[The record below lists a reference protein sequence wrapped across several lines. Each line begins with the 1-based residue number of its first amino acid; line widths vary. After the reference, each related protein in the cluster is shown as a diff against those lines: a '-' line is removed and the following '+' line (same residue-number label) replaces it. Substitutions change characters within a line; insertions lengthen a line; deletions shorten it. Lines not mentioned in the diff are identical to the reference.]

1 MDRAI
6 TKVPVILDENHR
18 RVLLEC
24 RDLSLVFFTAHLDDM
39 FSNSND
45 ALWDFADK
53 AETNE
58 FQRRFIDAA
67 TIVTGGRSDLEF
79 VFRELI
85 SKGFSDFAAGRHIS
99 DVFDN
104 VPQEY
109 SDKVEL
115 ELVSKTAIEQYVAI
129 QNIVE
134 KTKSNCYQQ
143 LYALKQRLSLI
154 RGGVK
159 INDFDIPAG
168 PLHSVYSFT
177 KAIESFELAM
187 DVNLVLFFLF
197 EKYVMKQLGGMYE
210 RYNECLKDA
219 GIFPNLKF
227 VAPKAPHSKSGKKRD
242 RNNFPDV
249 VSREAGEG
257 NSSSA
262 TTQTKAAG
270 EYGGQAIS
278 VGEEIFGS
286 ICSLLA
292 TRRKNDP
299 LYQLHPDLNQNAPP
313 VVMTTKPALL
323 AAIGDIQ
330 HIVSDSYIPVSPLE
344 TDGDHNHLI
353 NPAVLERIRK
363 IPFEEQNKLFD
374 GVDRRKIPSADL
386 DTIELVGMLFEYVLN
401 DKELPNIV
409 KALISHL
416 HTPFLKVAVIDQKFL
431 VDDQHVARKL
441 LDLMLNAGRNW
452 VDEKQ
457 LAQGAFYPM
466 ERQVERIIH
475 EFQEDITLFEEI
487 LEDFSKDINMLEQKA
502 LSTEERSREAERGRD
517 RLEAARRQAKSVI
530 VRRIGTRELPDA
542 MKRFLFQIW
551 MYRMTL
557 MLVRNPNAEE
567 TDAWK
572 KTLMI
577 VDTLLWALDVPKDKV
592 KQKKLSEIFP
602 ALKRQIEKGLATVSD
617 YYEPE
622 AQTLFD
628 LLLSYQEDAVSQQQE
643 VVEQVQAVREET
655 QPSEDVEENVLEDL
669 MPYAESIDETPV
681 DVASGDILSHEEER
695 VALQLRNTEFGTWF
709 EILDYTTG
717 RPIKAKLSWFSPLTK
732 RYMFVDRNGMQV
744 AVRPLKTLV
753 SELLEGSVQII
764 DPPTLSFFNQAMQSI
779 KEMLERATG
788 PAKTITSRS

>member
-1 MDRAI
+1 MDRPI

-24 RDLSLVFFTAHLDDM
+24 RDLSLVFFTANLNDM

-85 SKGFSDFAAGRHIS
+85 SKGFSDFAAGRHIA
-99 DVFDN
+99 DMFDN

-109 SDKVEL
+109 SDRVEL
-115 ELVSKTAIEQYVAI
+115 ELVSKAAIEEYVAI
-129 QNIVE
+129 QNIVD

-143 LYALKQRLSLI
+143 LYALSQRLSLI

-168 PLHSVYSFT
+168 PLHSVYSFS

-197 EKYVMKQLGGMYE
+197 EKYVMKQMGGMYE
-210 RYNECLKDA
+210 QYNECLKDA

-227 VAPKAPHSKSGKKRD
+227 VAPKAPHSKSRKKGD
-242 RNNFPDV
+242 RHKRLDEL
-249 VSREAGEG
+249 VSEGGDEATGDAAQAPGAGE
-257 NSSSA
+257 S
-262 TTQTKAAG
+262 
-270 EYGGQAIS
+270 GGQAIS

-292 TRRKNDP
+292 SRRKNDP
-299 LYQLHPDLNQNAPP
+299 LYRQHPDLNPNAPP

-330 HIVSDSYIPVSPLE
+330 NIVSNSYVPVSPHGV
-344 TDGDHNHLI
+344 DGDHNNPI
-353 NPAVLERIRK
+353 NPIVLEQIRK
-363 IPFEEQNKLFD
+363 IPFEEQSKLFD
-374 GVDRRKIPSADL
+374 GVDRRRIPSADL

-401 DKELPNIV
+401 DKEIPNIV

-416 HTPFLKVAVIDQKFL
+416 HTPFLKVAVIDQRFL
-431 VDDQHVARKL
+431 VNDQHVARKL

-475 EFQEDITLFEEI
+475 EFQEDITLFDEI
-487 LEDFSKDINMLEQKA
+487 LEDFSKDIHMLEQKA

-530 VRRIGTRELPDA
+530 VKRIGTRELPDA

-572 KTLMI
+572 KTIMI
-577 VDTLLWALDVPKDKV
+577 IDTLLWALDAPKDKL
-592 KQKKLSEIFP
+592 KQKKLCEIFP

-628 LLLSYQEDAVSQQQE
+628 LLSSYQVDAVSEQHE
-643 VVEQVQAVREET
+643 VVDQSQEQEGQMSET
-655 QPSEDVEENVLEDL
+655 AAEDVFDDL
-669 MPYAESIDETPV
+669 MPLAESADDMPVSEEADET
-681 DVASGDILSHEEER
+681 LSHEEER

-753 SELLEGSVQII
+753 SELLEGTVQII
-764 DPPTLSFFNQAMQSI
+764 DPPARSFFNQAMQSI
-779 KEMLERATG
+779 KDMLERATV
-788 PAKTITSRS
+788 